1 MAFKTGAAV
10 FFIIA
15 LVFLSVFPLSVQGE
29 DDTGEDVFVAPR
41 LSENAIPWDE
51 RHPELLD
58 ADMLYARSAI
68 LIEATTGETIFAK
81 NADEIMYPASTTKI
95 LTAYIALQMGDLT
108 YDEVTISQNA
118 IDLVPPTYTRI
129 PVSEGETVALRDLIS
144 ATLVR
149 SGNEGANALG
159 EYFGGSIE
167 GFAGLMNESAQMLG
181 CSGST
186 HFTNPSGVHDEN
198 HYTTVRDMAIIARAA
213 MQNPDFAEIVQ
224 KNTYEMPASNK
235 HPARQL
241 VGQTSILDP
250 QNDYYY
256 RDCTGIKTG
265 FTNRAGYCFVGAA
278 ERNGIKLISV
288 VFYSSRAGRWTD
300 TKKLFEYGYTQI
312 QSITPEALYA
322 EDPRVIEIA
331 GFDLD
336 DPQHGNLTLGIR
348 ATDETRDMKII
359 GRKASIDSLRENF
372 SKISAVTWTREFRA
386 PISVGDT
393 MGVLT
398 FFSENKGTATYDLVA
413 TRSIAARENAPPT
426 LEQIEAYTLADE
438 NPFPRFST
446 DLLVPIVGFFLLL
459 FFLLRTIIRRRRRR
473 IRKPRLIT
481 PPKKRPYRYA
491 SNDYSSQKKK

>member
-1 MAFKTGAAV
+1 MASKTRAAV
-10 FFIIA
+10 FFIIT
-15 LVFLSVFPLSVQGE
+15 LVLFLCPFSVFAE
-29 DDTGEDVFVAPR
+29 DEPAEDVFVPPR

-58 ADMLYARSAI
+58 GDMLYAQSAI

-95 LTAYIALQMGDLT
+95 LTAYLALQMGDLAN
-108 YDEVTISQNA
+108 DEVTISQTA
-118 IDLVPPTYTRI
+118 VDLVPATYTRI
-129 PVSEGETVALRDLIS
+129 PVSEGETVTLKDLIA

-149 SGNEGANALG
+149 SGNEGANAIA
-159 EYFGGSIE
+159 EYFGGSVD
-167 GFAGLMNESAQMLG
+167 GFADLMNDAARMLG
-181 CSGST
+181 CSEST

-213 MQNPDFAEIVQ
+213 MMNQEFADIVR
-224 KNTYEMPASNK
+224 KNTYDMPASNK

-241 VGQTSILDP
+241 VGQTAILNP
-250 QNDYYY
+250 ESDYYY
-256 RDCTGIKTG
+256 RDCIGVKTG
-265 FTNRAGYCFVGAA
+265 FTNRAGYCYVGAA
-278 ERNGIKLISV
+278 ERNGINLISV
-288 VFYSSRAGRWTD
+288 VFYSSRIGRWTD

-322 EDPRVIEIA
+322 DDPRVIEIA

-348 ATDETRDMKII
+348 ATDETKDMKII
-359 GRKASIDSLRENF
+359 GRKAMIDSLRENF
-372 SKISAVTWTREFRA
+372 SQISSVTWTREFRA

-398 FFSENKGTATYDLVA
+398 FYSENKGTATYDLVA
-413 TRSIAARENAPPT
+413 TRSIAAREDAPPT

-438 NPFPRFST
+438 NPFPRLSMDLIIPPAFV
-446 DLLVPIVGFFLLL
+446 LLVL
-459 FFLLRTIIRRRRRR
+459 FFLIRAWIRRRRRR
-473 IRKPRLIT
+473 MRKLNLMP
-481 PPKKRPYRYA
+481 PPKKRPFREL
-491 SNDYSSQKKK
+491 